1 MNTSPEESWGNRL
14 DHVIEHVRDMVAM
27 FRRRGEKTDYALPKI
42 AELLGTKHH
51 RVRSLFYAEKM
62 WALSDTEAN
71 TIERRFS
78 VYLDREIALSIEY
91 TENLRAKKRQLDLRL
106 ECKNSSQRGSGF
118 GSTGSL
124 ARLAG

>member
-1 MNTSPEESWGNRL
+1 MNQSPQDTWGNHL

-62 WALSDTEAN
+62 WALSEKEAD

-78 VYLDREIALSIEY
+78 AYLDREIALSIEY
-91 TENLRAKKRQLDLRL
+91 TENLRAKKRQLEMRL
-106 ECKNSSQRGSGF
+106 ECKSCRHTSGF
-118 GSTGSL
+118 ASTGWP
-124 ARLAG
+124 AQLAG